1 MLLWINTST
10 EVDKVADMVV
20 KTLNEDFTDV
30 TLVIGDTYG
39 DWISDGDEG
48 GGHGGWQG
56 GWHCG
61 EET

>member
-30 TLVIGDTYG
+30 TLAIDDVRMGD
-39 DWISDGDEG
+39 G
-48 GGHGGWQG
+48 GGVHGG
-56 GWHCG
+56 
-61 EET
+61 